1 MYVFN
6 KYKNQLGFK
15 PKKYG
20 YLLSFKDNAIDH
32 SATDWIYKF

>member
-1 MYVFN
+1 MSAN
-6 KYKNQLGFK
+6 NQLGFK

-32 SATDWIYKF
+32 SATD